1 MGTSVIYSAM
11 FPLSLMNPIMSV
23 NYPDMSM
30 AKRKEEWENALNSTS
45 RRIARSD
52 LDIDDL
58 PDIKGNDCLAE
69 SFGDFPAGTIPVVS

>member
-1 MGTSVIYSAM
+1 
-11 FPLSLMNPIMSV
+11 MSV

-30 AKRKEEWENALNSTS
+30 AKRKEEWENALNSTN

-58 PDIKGNDCLAE
+58 PDIKGNDCLVE
-69 SFGDFPAGTIPVVS
+69 KFW

>member
-1 MGTSVIYSAM
+1 M
-11 FPLSLMNPIMSV
+11 FPLSLMNPMSV

-58 PDIKGNDCLAE
+58 PDIKGNYCLVQK
-69 SFGDFPAGTIPVVS
+69 FW